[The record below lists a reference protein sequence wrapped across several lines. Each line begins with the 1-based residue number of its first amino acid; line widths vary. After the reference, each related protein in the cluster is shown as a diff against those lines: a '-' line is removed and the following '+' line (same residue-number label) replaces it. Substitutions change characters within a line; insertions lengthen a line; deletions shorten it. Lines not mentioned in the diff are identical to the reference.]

1 MRKIYYIKVSIA
13 LIFALIIKYE
23 IIKGQQSGIS
33 TAKYLLEIQP
43 EVVNIY
49 TDRDLYLTGET
60 LWFAAQ
66 CLLKDTHETSPLSN
80 VLYIELF
87 NAEKKSVR
95 HEKFRLEKGK
105 VTGSLQIPEELISG
119 DYYIRA
125 YTQYLRNFPSE
136 SYFTKWFTVINPVTP
151 LNQSQFKLYDSIE
164 IIPDGLT
171 LVNNC
176 PALVGIRIPDKVMKG
191 AKSFNIVDQNM
202 NIVSELKPFANGLT
216 AFNYIPNDS
225 TEYFLKVELTGENPM
240 LVAFPVVSESGF
252 SIQTELSGSE
262 MWCIITGSTANVN
275 LNDQLRLAVFS
286 GNSSEMFESGFFNAT
301 TDYSVSFP
309 LKNFDEGINYLVLTD
324 SDNKIQQF
332 KSLFLNLNETI
343 DIPIQLTNDT
353 FSRREEIGCELI
365 SPFSLSGDTAFL
377 TASVVMHGTNIEM
390 NDLLPPQF
398 IANPLLIE
406 AYLQNSPTPPE
417 DIQDQIRIALYLKS
431 RESLRLIS
439 SQLLNDQVPM
449 IYLPEIRDVSV
460 SGFVREKTSGL
471 PAPDVRVFAS
481 VLFRN
486 FQIHS
491 TKTNED
497 GSFIFSLNFLTGN
510 HDLYLYAEQNP
521 GRELELLI
529 NSDFSGDY
537 PDLTNVFLP
546 PDSSARSLF
555 EQLWVNQQVSQ
566 KFPDETNVITNQTP
580 ELPFLFGNEM
590 LTVKPDDYVGLNTMK
605 EVFNEIIPWVRLNE
619 TDEHYRFSV
628 FDKASGQLYNDPL
641 ILLDYIPLPNAD
653 ELIKIHPSQVSE
665 IGVVTSAYALGNNI
679 FQGVISIKTKSRN
692 FSGINFPD
700 ASAFAEFQTL
710 TPYSTLSATHYDSG
724 SSLNNQTPD
733 FRTLLYW
740 EPEIELSSQNIPFNF
755 YSSDRCAV
763 YDIIVRGYT
772 RNGKYCYSKTTFKV
786 VK

>member
-1 MRKIYYIKVSIA
+1 VI
-13 LIFALIIKYE
+13 LKYE
-23 IIKGQQSGIS
+23 IIKGQHSGIS

-60 LWFAAQ
+60 IWFTAH
-66 CLLKDTHETSPLSN
+66 CLFKENHEASPLSN

-95 HEKFRLEKGK
+95 REKFRLEKGK
-105 VTGSLQIPEELISG
+105 VTGSLPIPEELISG

-151 LNQSQFKLYDSIE
+151 INQSHFKQYDSIE
-164 IIPDGLT
+164 IIPDGIT
-171 LVNNC
+171 LVNNF
-176 PALVGIRIPDKVMKG
+176 PARVGIRIPDKVMK
-191 AKSFNIVDQNM
+191 AARSFIIVDQNH
-202 NIVSELKPFANGLT
+202 NIVSELKPYANGLA
-216 AFNYIPNDS
+216 AFNYMPNDS
-225 TEYFLKVELTGENPM
+225 TEYFLKVELANENPQ
-240 LVAFPVVSESGF
+240 LVAFPLAHDTGF
-252 SIQTELSGSE
+252 SIQTEWSVSELRCKIAGSN
-262 MWCIITGSTANVN
+262 ANEN
-275 LNDQLRLAVFS
+275 LDDQLRLAVFS
-286 GNSSEMFESGFFNAT
+286 GNSSEMSESGFFNART
-301 TDYSVSFP
+301 GYSVSIP
-309 LKNFDEGINYLVLTD
+309 LMNFDEGINYLVLTD
-324 SDNKIQQF
+324 SDNKIKQF
-332 KSLFLNLNETI
+332 KSLFLNLNESI
-343 DIPIQLTNDT
+343 EIPIQLTIDT
-353 FSRREEIGCELI
+353 ISRRERIGCELI

-406 AYLQNSPTPPE
+406 AYLRNSATPPE

-431 RESLRLIS
+431 RESIRLIS
-439 SQLLNDQVPM
+439 SRLLNDQVPL

-460 SGFVREKTSGL
+460 SGFVREKGTGL

-491 TKTNED
+491 TITNED
-497 GSFIFSLNFLTGN
+497 GSFIFSLNFLSGN
-510 HDLYLYAEQNP
+510 HDLYFYAEP
-521 GRELELLI
+521 FADKELELFI
-529 NSDFSGDY
+529 NNDFSGDY

-546 PDSSARSLF
+546 PDSSARSLI

-566 KFPDETNVITNQTP
+566 KFPDESKVITNHTP

-619 TDEHYRFSV
+619 TGGHYRFSV
-628 FDKASGQLYNDPL
+628 FDKASGQLFNDPL
-641 ILLDYIPLPNAD
+641 ILLDHIPLPNAD

-665 IGVVTSAYALGNNI
+665 IGVVTGAYALGNNI
-679 FQGVISIKTKSRN
+679 FQGVISIKTKSRD

-700 ASAFAEFQTL
+700 ASAFAEFQTISSS
-710 TPYSTLSATHYDSG
+710 STLSFPRYDIG
-724 SSLNNQTPD
+724 QPLNEHIPD

-740 EPEIELSSQNIPFNF
+740 EPEIALSSQNIPLNF
-755 YSSDRCAV
+755 YSSDHCAV

-772 RNGKYCYSKTTFKV
+772 RSGKYCYGKTTLKV